1 MAVLGH
7 GGRLR
12 LKREAPEPT
21 VLRPGN
27 VHVASKS
34 IFMRNPA
41 FWSGDQITL
50 SCINGLPID
59 ASGSGPDCP
68 DGYGTYYGGDWFIGS
83 NRDHIVTEASNFY
96 DANNAVQF
104 YMRQE
109 ESGITTSIT
118 YYIYRDQLDRI
129 SFYSTRAAALKGAT
143 AERTTLYKVD
153 FNALIVSSAGTTEY
167 ENAIA
172 VCSTD
177 IGTYAFSDVQDEVT
191 LSSIC
196 DFAPDFVNP
205 PAWYTEYDNMDLT
218 PRYYINAGAEGG
230 VWMIQAQLTEWAL
243 NLTAPEVDITAV
255 GEKFGD
261 SVKSLVTGGG
271 TMDFLIDRLATG
283 ENEAD
288 STVLLNLLLLTEKG
302 CKARAEFYMIVN
314 RPEGAAGVLPGDLF
328 YETELLVT
336 SVAVNTRATEIIAG
350 SLNFVTVGEIALRM
364 GTN

>member
-1 MAVLGH
+1 MPVLGH
-7 GGRLR
+7 GGQLR
-12 LKREAPEPT
+12 LKREAPEAT
-21 VLRPGN
+21 VLRPSD
-27 VHVASKS
+27 VQIASKS
-34 IFMRNPA
+34 VFMRNPA
-41 FWSGDQITL
+41 FWSGDEITL
-50 SCINGLPID
+50 SCANGLPLDI
-59 ASGSGPDCP
+59 SGSGPDCP
-68 DGYGTYYGGDWFIGS
+68 DGYGTYYGGDWFLGS

-129 SFYSTRAAALKGAT
+129 SFYLTRAAALKGAT
-143 AERTTLYKVD
+143 AERATLYKVD
-153 FNALIVSSAGTTEY
+153 FNALIISATGTAEY
-167 ENAIA
+167 ENAMA
-172 VCSTD
+172 LCSTD
-177 IGTYAFSDVQDEVT
+177 IGNYAFSDVQDETT
-191 LSSIC
+191 LASIC
-196 DFAPDFVNP
+196 DFAPEYIYPTASN
-205 PAWYTEYDNMDLT
+205 TEYDNMNLT
-218 PRYYINAGAEGG
+218 PRYHVNTEGG

-243 NLTAPEVDITAV
+243 NLTAPEVDITPV

-302 CKARAEFYMIVN
+302 CKAKAEFYMIVD
-314 RPEGAAGVLPGDLF
+314 RPEGAVGVLPGDLF

-350 SLNFVTVGEIALRM
+350 SLNFVTVGKIALRM

>member
-7 GGRLR
+7 GGQLR
-12 LKREAPEPT
+12 LKREAPEAT
-21 VLRPGN
+21 VLRPGD
-27 VHVASKS
+27 VQIASKS

-41 FWSGDQITL
+41 FWSGDQVTL
-50 SCINGLPID
+50 SCINGLPFDI
-59 ASGSGPDCP
+59 SGGGPDCP
-68 DGYGTYYGGDWFIGS
+68 DGYGTYYGGDWFIGT

-129 SFYSTRAAALKGAT
+129 SFYPTRAAAFKGAT
-143 AERTTLYKVD
+143 AERATLYKVD
-153 FNALIVSSAGTTEY
+153 FNALIISSVGTAEY
-167 ENAIA
+167 ANAIA

-191 LSSIC
+191 LASIC
-196 DFAPDFVNP
+196 DYAPDFIYPTATN
-205 PAWYTEYDNMDLT
+205 TEYDNMNLT
-218 PRYYINAGAEGG
+218 PRNFVNIDGG
-230 VWMIQAQLTEWAL
+230 VWTIQTQLTEWAL
-243 NLTAPEVDITAV
+243 NLTAPEVDITSV

-271 TMDFLIDRLATG
+271 TMDFLIDRLVTG
-283 ENEAD
+283 ENERD

-302 CKARAEFYMIVN
+302 CKAQAEFYMIVD
-314 RPEGAAGVLPGDLF
+314 RPEGGATLLPGDLF

-336 SVAVNTRATEIIAG
+336 SVAVNTRATDIIAG

>member
-27 VHVASKS
+27 VHTPSKS
-34 IFMRNPA
+34 IYMRNPA
-41 FWSGDQITL
+41 FWSGDLITL
-50 SCINGLPID
+50 SCIHGLPLD
-59 ASGSGPDCP
+59 SASNGPDCP

-83 NRDHIVTEASNFY
+83 NRDHITTEGSNFY

-129 SFYSTRAAALKGAT
+129 SFYPSRALALKGLT
-143 AERTTLYKVD
+143 ADRVTLYKVD
-153 FNALIVSSAGTTEY
+153 FSGLIVSAAGTTEY

-172 VCSTD
+172 LCTSD
-177 IGTYAFSDVQDEVT
+177 IGDYEFSDVQDEIT
-191 LSSIC
+191 LASIC
-196 DFAPDFVNP
+196 DFAPEFVDP
-205 PAWYTEYDNMDLT
+205 PAWYTEYDNADLT

-230 VWMIQAQLTEWAL
+230 VWMVQGQLREWTL
-243 NLTAPEVDITAV
+243 NLEAPEVDITSV

-261 SVKSLVTGGG
+261 SVKSIVSGGG
-271 TMDFLIDRLATG
+271 SMDFLVERSVTEA
-283 ENEAD
+283 NQAD
-288 STVLLNLLLLTEKG
+288 STALMNLLILTEKG
-302 CKARAEFYMIVN
+302 CKAKAEFYMIEN
-314 RPEGAAGVLPGDLF
+314 RTDGYAGLLPGDLY

-336 SVAVNTRATEIIAG
+336 SIAINTRATDVIAG

>member
-12 LKREAPEPT
+12 LKREVPEPI
-21 VLRPGN
+21 VLRSDDLY
-27 VHVASKS
+27 VASNS

-59 ASGSGPDCP
+59 VSGGGPDCP

-83 NRDHIVTEASNFY
+83 NRDHIVTDASNFY

-153 FNALIVSSAGTTEY
+153 FNTLSVSSAGTTEY

-172 VCSTD
+172 VCSID
-177 IGTYAFSDVQDEVT
+177 IGTYAFSDVQDKAT
-191 LSSIC
+191 LISIC
-196 DFAPDFVNP
+196 DFASDFEEPVNF
-205 PAWYTEYDNMDLT
+205 EYSTAYVTLVDVNKW
-218 PRYYINAGAEGG
+218 
-230 VWMIQAQLTEWAL
+230 VVQAQLTEWAL

-314 RPEGAAGVLPGDLF
+314 RPEGVAGVLPGDLF